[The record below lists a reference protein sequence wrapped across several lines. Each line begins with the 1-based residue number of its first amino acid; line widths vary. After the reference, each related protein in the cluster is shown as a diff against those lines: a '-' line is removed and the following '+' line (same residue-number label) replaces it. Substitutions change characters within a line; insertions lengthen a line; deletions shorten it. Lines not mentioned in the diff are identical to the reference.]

1 MLRSSRYPHMNRAAR
16 RHPAKYERSLWPT
29 TQGGVSAL
37 FLTLMVSGGFMQP
50 EQGQVEA
57 TLSTTATHPLP
68 PSRKA
73 PLLQRIKAWAGRLFK

>member
-1 MLRSSRYPHMNRAAR
+1 MLSSSRYPHMNRAAR

-29 TQGGVSAL
+29 TQDGVSAL

-57 TLSTTATHPLP
+57 PRVPAITPPLP